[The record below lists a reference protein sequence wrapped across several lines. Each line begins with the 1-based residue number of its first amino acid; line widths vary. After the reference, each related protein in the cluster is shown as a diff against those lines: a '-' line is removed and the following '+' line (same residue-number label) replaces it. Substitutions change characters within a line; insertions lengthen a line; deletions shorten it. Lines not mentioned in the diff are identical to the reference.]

1 MIERAK
7 PFFKELAAKNHFK
20 ADFTDDADTIND
32 ENLKRY
38 QVFVMLHLAP
48 FDMTAPQ
55 QEALQK
61 FVESGKGWVGI
72 HAAGLTGKEFLAP
85 DTKYWQWFEEFMG
98 SVLYSPHPAY
108 QKGAVIIED
117 RHHPTTKHLPA
128 KFEISDEWYEF
139 NASPRGRVR
148 VLATADESSY
158 KQNKPMGDLRLSGR
172 TNAIGERY
180 TSPSVTTHLPLKTET
195 IALYCAILSCG
206 RLPNDTHRFP
216 HPLFRSFHSECV
228 WHGDLQPYETEIP
241 RPRPLRERRA
251 SYRILKESQSLA
263 R

>member
-1 MIERAK
+1 MATRTFYVALCFVLCAVSTALLSKVGSANRNKPPRFKVLIVASKAKDHHKMIERAK
-7 PFFKELAAKNHFK
+7 PFFEELAAKNHFE

-48 FDMTAPQ
+48 FDMTTPQ

-85 DTKYWQWFEEFMG
+85 DTKYWQRFEEFMG

-117 RHHPTTKHLPA
+117 RHRPAPKHLPA

-139 NASPRGRVR
+139 NASPRVRVR

-158 KQNKPMGDLRLSGR
+158 KQNKPMGDHPIIWANERYR
-172 TNAIGERY
+172 RAIYIAIGHD
-180 TSPSVTTHLPLKTET
+180 PSSLENRDYSTLLRDS
-195 IALYCAILSCG
+195 I
-206 RLPNDTHRFP
+206 
-216 HPLFRSFHSECV
+216 V
-228 WHGDLQPYETEIP
+228 WA
-241 RPRPLRERRA
+241 A
-251 SYRILKESQSLA
+251 SK
-263 R
+263 